1 MIEPLQVPL
10 WIDLVA
16 LTVGALAGATIAI
29 QEKFDVVGL
38 LFLAIVMGLGGGI
51 IRDVLLG
58 LRPVALT
65 NEAYLPAV
73 VIAGVAGV
81 ALARIVTAARARYT
95 WMILDALALGLFTVV
110 GVEKS
115 LLNGLAGT
123 AAVFIG
129 VAAAVGGGVL
139 RDIAC
144 NRPIELVRRGTWN
157 GAAAILGAWLYVG
170 LAKFDVQTG
179 ICQIV
184 AITTIVGIRL
194 LSVLRNWE
202 TPGAEQL
209 ATPIPIHIPL
219 PKLQYRRPHDP
230 LPPHPFTR
238 PKPPTEPDL

>member
-16 LTVGALAGATIAI
+16 LTVGALAGATVAI
-29 QEKFDVVGL
+29 EEKFDVVGL

-51 IRDVLLG
+51 IRDILLG

-81 ALARIVTAARARYT
+81 ALARIVAAVRARYT

-170 LAKFDVQTG
+170 LAKFDVPTAV
-179 ICQIV
+179 CEIV
-184 AITTIVGIRL
+184 AITTIVSIRL
-194 LSVLRNWE
+194 ASVLRGWE

-209 ATPIPIHIPL
+209 AQPIHVPL
-219 PKLQYRRPHDP
+219 PKLQYRRPEP
-230 LPPHPFTR
+230 LPPHPLTR
-238 PKPPTEPDL
+238 PKSPPEPES

>member
-1 MIEPLQVPL
+1 VIDPLQVPL

-16 LTVGALAGATIAI
+16 LTVGALAGATIAVE
-29 QEKFDVVGL
+29 EKFDVVGL

-51 IRDVLLG
+51 IRDILLG

-73 VIAGVAGV
+73 VIAGVVGV
-81 ALARIVTAARARYT
+81 LLVRFGGRARNV
-95 WMILDALALGLFTVV
+95 WIVLDALALGLFTVV

-129 VAAAVGGGVL
+129 VSAAVGGGVL

-157 GAAAILGAWLYVG
+157 GAAALLGAWLYVG
-170 LAKFDVQTG
+170 LAKFDVPSGFCEFFAIAT
-179 ICQIV
+179 IV
-184 AITTIVGIRL
+184 AVRL
-194 LSVLRNWE
+194 ASVWRGWE
-202 TPGAEQL
+202 TPGAELL
-209 ATPIPIHIPL
+209 AQPIPL
-219 PKLQYRRPHDP
+219 PRLQYRRPEP
-230 LPPHPFTR
+230 LPPHPLTR
-238 PKPPTEPDL
+238 PKSPPQEP